1 MITME
6 MAFLTRCKGKEM
18 ENHSLVNQNVIPT
31 SAAAINNILA
41 NYEDEIRGGDANY
54 ASTKS
59 LETVKAQTIT
69 FYFGDKVIGEVKFH
83 KSGTKAEKIMRSK
96 MQLIKEMQ
104 KKDNKSLIGNML
116 FSPFCNFKIN

>member
-1 MITME
+1 
-6 MAFLTRCKGKEM
+6 M
-18 ENHSLVNQNVIPT
+18 ENHSLVNQNVIST